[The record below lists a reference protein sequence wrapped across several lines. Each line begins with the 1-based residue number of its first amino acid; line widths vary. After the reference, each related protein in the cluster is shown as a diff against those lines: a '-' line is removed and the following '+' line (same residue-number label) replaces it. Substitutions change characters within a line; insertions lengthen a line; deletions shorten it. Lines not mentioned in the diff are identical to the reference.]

1 MMGRMIQFAIALLW
15 ATAMIPAA
23 HAQTP
28 PAAPPPVPDGPRYIV
43 AYVDVRP
50 AESVSAVKVLR
61 ALRDESRRAPGNLRS
76 EALQRLGQLNQ
87 FVLLTVWKDQ
97 AAADARAKPAATAK
111 LLAEIKRIQIAPVDE
126 RTHFALSVGS
136 METKT
141 AASAFAVVTH
151 VDVIPPQREN
161 GTEFTKQLADLSRK
175 EEGNERFEAVVQT
188 NRQNHFTLIEL
199 WRDRKTADA
208 HLVAGHTRA
217 FREKLAPATGALL
230 DERLYRL
237 LP

>member
-1 MMGRMIQFAIALLW
+1 MGRVFQFAIALLW
-15 ATAMIPAA
+15 ASAMLPAA
-23 HAQTP
+23 HAQSP
-28 PAAPPPVPDGPRYIV
+28 PAAPPPAPDGPRYIV

-50 AESVSAVKVLR
+50 AESVTAVKVLR
-61 ALRDESRRAPGNLRS
+61 ALRDEARRAPGNLHS
-76 EALQRLGQLNQ
+76 EALQRFGQLNQ
-87 FVLLTVWKDQ
+87 FVLLDQ
-97 AAADARAKPAATAK
+97 TAADSGSKAAATAE

-136 METKT
+136 METNT
-141 AASAFAVVTH
+141 AASAIAVVTH
-151 VDVIPPQREN
+151 VDVVPPQREN

-175 EEGNERFEAVVQT
+175 KEGNERFEAVIQT
-188 NRQNHFTLIEL
+188 NRQNHFTLIER

-208 HLVAGHTRA
+208 RLMAGHTRA

-237 LP
+237 LS

>member
-1 MMGRMIQFAIALLW
+1 MHRALHVAFELLW
-15 ATAMIPAA
+15 AWLMMPAA
-23 HAQTP
+23 FAQTP

-50 AESVSAVKVLR
+50 AESVSAVKAMQAMRDQAAR
-61 ALRDESRRAPGNLRS
+61 AQGNMRS
-76 EALQRLGQLNQ
+76 EALQRFGQLNQ

-97 AAADARAKPAATAK
+97 AAADAHAKASATAK
-111 LLAEIKRIQIAPVDE
+111 LIAEVKRIQIAPIDE
-126 RTHFALSVGS
+126 RTHFALSVGPVD
-136 METKT
+136 TK
-141 AASAFAVVTH
+141 APASAMAVVTH

-161 GTEFTKQLADLSRK
+161 GTVFTKQLADLSRK
-175 EEGNERFEAVVQT
+175 DDGNLRFEAVTQT
-188 NRQNHFTLIEL
+188 NRQNHFTLIEI

>member
-1 MMGRMIQFAIALLW
+1 MGRALHFAIALLW

-23 HAQTP
+23 SAQ
-28 PAAPPPVPDGPRYIV
+28 APPPPPPPLPDGPRYVV

-50 AESVSAVKVLR
+50 TESVSAVKVMS
-61 ALRDESRRAPGNLRS
+61 AWRDEARRAAGNQRS
-76 EALQRLGQLNQ
+76 EALQRFGQLNQ

-97 AAADARAKPAATAK
+97 AAADAHAKAGATAK
-111 LLAEIKRIQIAPVDE
+111 ILAEIKRIQIAPIDE
-126 RTHFALSVGS
+126 RTHFALSVGPVDS
-136 METKT
+136 K
-141 AASAFAVVTH
+141 AGASAVAVVTH

-161 GTEFTKQLADLSRK
+161 GTAFTKQLADLSRK
-175 EEGNERFEAVVQT
+175 EDGNQRFEAVTQT